1 MKNFKLAL
9 SQIECFNTSL
19 ALQHMTYYKLS
30 RNKPVPSLLTE
41 EKLKFGIKF
50 PFLSLLRC
58 MSVSLS
64 PFIFQAASSKS
75 VFREAAGQYVV
86 SIAPRSSYRVSGGKR
101 LILKS
106 SPKGAYQVAAELF
119 TN

>member
-1 MKNFKLAL
+1 
-9 SQIECFNTSL
+9 
-19 ALQHMTYYKLS
+19 
-30 RNKPVPSLLTE
+30 
-41 EKLKFGIKF
+41 
-50 PFLSLLRC
+50 

-75 VFREAAGQYVV
+75 VFREAAGQYV
-86 SIAPRSSYRVSGGKR
+86 SGEKR

>member
-1 MKNFKLAL
+1 
-9 SQIECFNTSL
+9 
-19 ALQHMTYYKLS
+19 
-30 RNKPVPSLLTE
+30 
-41 EKLKFGIKF
+41 
-50 PFLSLLRC
+50 

-86 SIAPRSSYRVSGGKR
+86 SIAPWSSYRVSGEKR